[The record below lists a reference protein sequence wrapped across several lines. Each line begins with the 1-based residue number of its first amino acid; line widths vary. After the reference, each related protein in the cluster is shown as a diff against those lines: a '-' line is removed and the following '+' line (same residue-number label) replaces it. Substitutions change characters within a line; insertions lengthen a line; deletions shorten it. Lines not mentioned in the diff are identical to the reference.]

1 MTTANIDKKAIQDWL
16 QQAVAQELK
25 TPPEQIDIH
34 QPFSSY
40 RLDSV
45 VVVTLAVDLETYL
58 GCTLDPSIF
67 WEFDT
72 IADMSAWL
80 VNEYLPAQNA

>member
-1 MTTANIDKKAIQDWL
+1 MTTTNIDEKGIQNWL

-25 TPPEQIDIH
+25 STPEQIDVH

-45 VVVTLAVDLETYL
+45 VVVTLAVDLEEHL
-58 GCTLDPSIF
+58 GCALDPSIF

-80 VNEYLPAQNA
+80 VNDYLPAQNA

>member
-1 MTTANIDKKAIQDWL
+1 MTTAKIDEKSIQDYL
-16 QQAVAQELK
+16 KQDIARELK
-25 TPPEQIDIH
+25 TTPEQIDIH

-45 VVVTLAVDLETYL
+45 VVVTLAVDLEERL
-58 GCTLDPSIF
+58 GCALDPSIF

-72 IADMSAWL
+72 IADLSAWL
-80 VNEYLPAQNA
+80 VKDYLPAQNI

>member
-1 MTTANIDKKAIQDWL
+1 MTTTNIDKKAIQDWL
-16 QQAVAQELK
+16 QQAVAQELNM
-25 TPPEQIDIH
+25 PPEQINIY

-45 VVVTLAVDLETYL
+45 VVVTLAVDLEEHL
-58 GCTLDPSIF
+58 GCALDPSIF

-80 VNEYLPAQNA
+80 VNDYLPAQKS

>member
-1 MTTANIDKKAIQDWL
+1 MNIDQKDIQSWL

-25 TPPEQIDIH
+25 VTPEHIDIH

-40 RLDSV
+40 SLDSV
-45 VVVTLAVDLETYL
+45 VVVSLAVDLEERL
-58 GCTLDPSIF
+58 GCALDPSIF

-72 IADMSAWL
+72 IADLSAWL
-80 VNEYLPAQNA
+80 VNDYLPAQKQ

>member
-1 MTTANIDKKAIQDWL
+1 MKITNTDEESIQNWL

-25 TPPEQIDIH
+25 TTPEQIDIH
-34 QPFSSY
+34 RSFSSY

-45 VVVTLAVDLETYL
+45 VVVTLAVDLEEHL
-58 GCTLDPSIF
+58 GCALDPSIF

-80 VNEYLPAQNA
+80 VIDYLPAQNA

>member
-1 MTTANIDKKAIQDWL
+1 MTTTNIDEESIQNWL

-25 TPPEQIDIH
+25 STPEQIDIH

-45 VVVTLAVDLETYL
+45 VIVTLAVDLEEHL

-80 VNEYLPAQNA
+80 VNDYLPAQNA

>member
-1 MTTANIDKKAIQDWL
+1 MTTTNIDEESIQNWL

-25 TPPEQIDIH
+25 STPEQIDVH

-45 VVVTLAVDLETYL
+45 VVVTLAVDLEEHL
-58 GCTLDPSIF
+58 GCALDPSIF

-80 VNEYLPAQNA
+80 VNDYLPAQNA